1 MIKVYC
7 NGTRIQCLR
16 RGELNVGMA
25 GAPVEFDFSSE
36 WDGLGKT
43 AVFRCDGEK
52 DQILGADGKTTVPH
66 EILTTP
72 GMDVEVGVYAV
83 KEDGT
88 TWPAP
93 TTYCKIGR
101 VGEGADPSGDE
112 SYPPTPNVGEQAV
125 AAASK
130 ALEAAA
136 EAQEVAADIQRRA
149 DAGEF
154 DGAQGPAGPQG
165 EKGDTGAKGDKGDKG
180 DTGEQGPA
188 GPEGPAGPAGAN
200 GDDYV
205 LTEADK
211 TEIAEMAA
219 DLVDVPEGGGESNV
233 FVGNAN
239 TTVAEFYEAYN
250 AGKVCFLKR
259 ANGPKGIV
267 TWAVY
272 NCTQYYA
279 YFYHVTDGGV
289 VLYASLSEDG
299 TWTTTKA
306 FSDMVRS
313 VNGIAPDPSGKV
325 TLPIPT
331 TLPNPHKLTF
341 SGAVNAE
348 YDGSEAVEVVI
359 PQGGGASIELDT
371 TLSQSGKAADA
382 KAVGDAL
389 GELEER
395 ISESGSGGGLSADE
409 KTLLLTL
416 VKNAKYAENV
426 QPAYE
431 QLASLFNG
439 GAIVT
444 YTVTNNLT
452 DLTTD
457 NEAATIKAG
466 FPYKATLTDADGNKP
481 TSVEV
486 VMGGVDVSGEYYA
499 DGVIDIPSVSGELVI
514 TAFAKKTYPVI
525 YKLANT
531 PVTCN
536 ADLYEDTGLAF
547 GSETAEGYT
556 KAWTMVARVK
566 NAAAGYLWCVN
577 GQQALSSFHENHWD
591 SDAGNNILKLRVTI
605 GSIVA
610 RAGAT
615 QANPDEVCVV
625 ITKEALSKMT
635 ATIHSRT
642 WAGEYKSET
651 VTGTYGQFFGSVYAG
666 NMMVGGQTGADFVGT
681 IEEFVIYEGIMDED
695 EIKIVLGV

>member
-7 NGTRIQCLR
+7 NGTHIRCLQ

-52 DQILGADGKTTVPH
+52 DKILGADGKTTVPH

-112 SYPPTPNVGEQAV
+112 SYPPTPGVGEQAV
-125 AAASK
+125 AAAGA
-130 ALEAAA
+130 ALQAAA

-154 DGAQGPAGPQG
+154 DGR
-165 EKGDTGAKGDKGDKG
+165 D
-180 DTGEQGPA
+180 
-188 GPEGPAGPAGAN
+188 

-219 DLVDVPEGGGESNV
+219 DLVDVPEGGGENNV
-233 FVGNAN
+233 FIGDAN
-239 TTVAEFYEAYN
+239 TTVAEFYEAYQ

-259 ANGPKGIV
+259 ANGPTGIV
-267 TWAVY
+267 TWAAY
-272 NCTQYYA
+272 SCKQYYA

-289 VLYASLSEDG
+289 VLYARLSEDG

-313 VNGIAPDPSGKV
+313 VNGITPDPSGKV

-341 SGAVNAE
+341 SGAVNAK

-359 PQGGGASIELDT
+359 PQGGGTTIELDT
-371 TLSQSGKAADA
+371 TLTQSGKAADA

-389 GELEER
+389 TMLEEK
-395 ISESGSGGGLSADE
+395 IPESGSGGGLSADE

-426 QPAYE
+426 QPAYK

-466 FPYKATLTDADGNKP
+466 FPYKATLADADGNKP

-486 VMGGVDVSGEYYA
+486 IMGGVDVSGEYYA

-556 KAWTMVARVK
+556 KSWTMVARVK
-566 NAAAGYLWCVN
+566 NATAGYLWCVN
-577 GQQALSSFHENHWD
+577 GRQDLSSFPENHWD
-591 SDAGNNILKLRVTI
+591 GDAGNAILKLRVTI

-625 ITKEALSKMT
+625 ITKEALSKIT
-635 ATIHSRT
+635 ATVHSLT

-651 VTGTYGQFFGSVYAG
+651 VTGTYGQFFGPAYAG
-666 NMMVGGQTGADFVGT
+666 NMMVGGKTGADLVGT
-681 IEEFVIYEGIMDED
+681 IEELVIYEGIMEED
-695 EIKIVLGV
+695 EIKAVLGV